1 MADRPVGDAALREE
15 LLRGLDLD
23 QQARACKALF
33 AGNSRQIVPVAI
45 IDSGSADVQSTN

>member
-1 MADRPVGDAALREE
+1 
-15 LLRGLDLD
+15 
-23 QQARACKALF
+23 LF